1 MADENS
7 KPDGPAPGA
16 EADIPE
22 VEAEI
27 VVEGE
32 ASAQEGA
39 FKDNVD
45 DDAAKPD
52 DKSPPKRMPFT
63 PGVILFF
70 AFAALALI
78 VLAVW
83 RFQGS
88 GNGQVNKAPPQQVE
102 ALSTPDGAEGPETAA
117 VETGPDF
124 ESSSSAATPGA
135 AESATEEASSA
146 ANNSAADAGGE
157 DPASDDPGKIAN
169 SQFADLKGELS
180 DVSPV
185 PEIPGGQGEVFLPP
199 LNTEKI
205 APQSN
210 QALRDEAKELSQSPV
225 TTPPSSENS
234 GVEAAPLTPSEPA
247 FEFEEGNREG
257 AGPDQGDA
265 NQQPSTV
272 ANDVSELDSSEEGDA
287 ATESQNATAL
297 AAADENAKLRN
308 DISSLKEE
316 FEAEKARLA
325 QALEEER
332 QRSALQRQEFETLR
346 REYQATLDA
355 QNKEE
360 NAELLE
366 LRARLDKIRNDE
378 ITPIARRV
386 AAAAALKSLESA
398 FNQGRAFLIELE
410 RFEQTMPGTPA
421 TSVLHKYAE
430 TGIVPAQQLKDRFSA
445 AAGNA
450 LAAARKE
457 QAKGLGGA
465 LIAQAQNIITIRPAK
480 PQAGDRPAAV
490 ISRAEFSVKE
500 GDLEGALVELA
511 GLSAAARD
519 AMAPWIDDTKSRI
532 DAVAAMSELNNLIFS
547 ALSQ

>member
-22 VEAEI
+22 IEAEI

-88 GNGQVNKAPPQQVE
+88 GNTQVNNTTPQQEE
-102 ALSTPDGAEGPETAA
+102 ALSAPGNIDGQETAVA
-117 VETGPDF
+117 ETGPDI
-124 ESSSSAATPGA
+124 ENSGAAATQGA
-135 AESATEEASSA
+135 AENPTEEASSA
-146 ANNSAADAGGE
+146 ANESAVDAGSE
-157 DPASDDPGKIAN
+157 DPESNDPGKIAN
-169 SQFADLKGELS
+169 NQFADLKGELN
-180 DVSPV
+180 DASPA
-185 PEIPGGQGEVFLPP
+185 PDISGGQGEIFLPP

-205 APQSN
+205 APQTN
-210 QALRDEAKELSQSPV
+210 QTLQDEAKGLSPSTV
-225 TTPPSSENS
+225 TTPPPSDNS
-234 GVEAAPLTPSEPA
+234 AVDSAPSQPA
-247 FEFEEGNREG
+247 FEIEEGNREG
-257 AGPDQGDA
+257 PGPEQSDA
-265 NQQPSTV
+265 DRQTSAV
-272 ANDVSELDSSEEGDA
+272 ASDVSELDPSKEGAAAAESE
-287 ATESQNATAL
+287 NAIAL

-308 DISSLKEE
+308 DLASLKQE
-316 FEAEKARLA
+316 FDVEKARMA

-332 QRSALQRQEFETLR
+332 RRSALQQEELATLR
-346 REYQATLDA
+346 REYQAALDV
-355 QNKEE
+355 QNEEE

-398 FNQGRAFLIELE
+398 FNEGRAFLIELE
-410 RFEQTMPGTPA
+410 KFEQTMPGAPA
-421 TSVLHKYAE
+421 TSVLRKHAE
-430 TGIVPAQQLKDRFSA
+430 TGIVPTQQLKDRFSA
-445 AAGNA
+445 AAGAA

-457 QAKGLGGA
+457 QAEGLGGA

-480 PQAGDRPAAV
+480 PQAGDGPAAV
-490 ISRAEFSVKE
+490 ISRAEFAVKE
-500 GDLEGALVELA
+500 GDLEGALAELA
-511 GLSAAARD
+511 GLPAAGRD

-532 DAVAAMSELNNLIFS
+532 DAASAMSELNNLIFG